1 MEIETLTET
10 VSEPLFSSGCLEC
23 GKVFHGATQKSADNA
38 LRMHN
43 TRVHTTAGRSGYKWA
58 ARKRT
63 SYAGMT
69 PEEKLEHQKA
79 KKREHNRH
87 MRERYYKQGRNSRGD
102 IMPPG
107 WKPRARGKQ
116 RKPRKI
122 NATAEEQLE
131 KNRAYKRQWY
141 AKHGRGKQRDRY
153 IARKNKR
160 NSRIEPIVYHR
171 PAQQENGIQPETTNT
186 TINYCPRCGEHLE
199 NWKKS

>member
-1 MEIETLTET
+1 MENETLTET

-23 GKVFHGATQKSADNA
+23 GKVFQGATQKSADNA
-38 LRMHN
+38 TRMHN
-43 TRVHTTAGRSGYKWA
+43 TRVHTAAGRSGYKWA
-58 ARKRT
+58 RRKRI

-69 PEEKLEHQKA
+69 AEEKLEQQKA

-102 IMPPG
+102 MMPPG
-107 WKPRARGKQ
+107 WKPRGKQ
-116 RKPRKI
+116 RNRRKI
-122 NATAEEQLE
+122 DATAEEKLE

-141 AKHGRGKQRDRY
+141 AKHGRGKQHARY
-153 IARKNKR
+153 IERKNERK
-160 NSRIEPIVYHR
+160 RIEPIVYHK